1 MSKIKIAMIF
11 GTRPE
16 TIKMFPI
23 ISEIKKYPQLI
34 DYRIIV
40 SAQHREMLDQML
52 EIFQIN
58 SDYDLNIMEQGQSLS
73 DITKNCLLGI
83 GKILKEEKPS
93 MVLVQ
98 GDTTTTFAGAL
109 AAFYEKIKIGHVEA
123 GLRTNNKYYPFPA
136 LYEKIKIGHVEAGLR
151 TNNKYYPF
159 PEEVNR
165 HLTSVLTDLHF
176 TPTKQ
181 SCENLLSEGVK
192 KEDIF
197 ISGNTVIDS
206 LLLMIKANYIFR
218 ESQLKDKKIFEKK
231 IILVT
236 MHRRENWGEPLRET
250 CQAIN
255 KIINKHSDI
264 SVIFPL
270 HKNPEIRR
278 NVQEILQ
285 NKKDIF
291 LLDTLDYD
299 DMINLMSKS
308 YIILT
313 DSGGIQEEAPSLG
326 KPVLVL
332 RDETERPEAVKA
344 GVVKLVG
351 TNEERICSEV
361 DLLLNSREKYAEMSK
376 NINPYGDGKASERI
390 VKKILYN
397 FNLIDQ
403 EPDEFKTKKEK
414 Q

>member
-1 MSKIKIAMIF
+1 
-11 GTRPE
+11 
-16 TIKMFPI
+16 
-23 ISEIKKYPQLI
+23 
-34 DYRIIV
+34 
-40 SAQHREMLDQML
+40 MLDQML

-58 SDYDLNIMEQGQSLS
+58 PDYDLNIMEKGQSLS
-73 DITKNCLLGI
+73 NITNNSLLGI
-83 GKILKEEKPS
+83 EKILKKEKPS

-109 AAFYEKIKIGHVEA
+109 AAFYQKIKIGH
-123 GLRTNNKYYPFPA
+123 
-136 LYEKIKIGHVEAGLR
+136 IEAGLR

-159 PEEVNR
+159 PEEINR

-176 TPTKQ
+176 APTKQ
-181 SCENLLSEGVK
+181 SYDNLLSEGVK
-192 KEDIF
+192 REDIF

-206 LLLMIKANYIFR
+206 LFLMIKENYIFR
-218 ESQLKDKKIFEKK
+218 EAVLKDKKIFEKK

-236 MHRRENWGEPLRET
+236 MHRRENWGEPLREI
-250 CQAIN
+250 CRAIN
-255 KIINKHSDI
+255 KIISEHSNASI
-264 SVIFPL
+264 IFPL

-278 NVQEILQ
+278 NVKGILE
-285 NKKDIF
+285 NRKNIL

-299 DMINLMSKS
+299 EMINLMSKS

-344 GVVKLVG
+344 GVVKLIG
-351 TNEERICSEV
+351 TDEERIYREV
-361 DLLLNSREKYAEMSK
+361 DSLLNSREKYMKMSK
-376 NINPYGDGKASERI
+376 NVNPYGDGKASKRI

-403 EPDEFKTKKEK
+403 SPDEFKAK
-414 Q
+414 

>member
-1 MSKIKIAMIF
+1 MNKIKIAMIF

-23 ISEIKKYPQLI
+23 ISQIKKYPHLI

-40 SAQHREMLDQML
+40 SGQHREMLDQML

-58 SDYDLNIMEQGQSLS
+58 PDYDLNIMEQGQSLS
-73 DITKNCLLGI
+73 NITNNSLLGI
-83 GKILKEEKPS
+83 EKILKKEKPS

-109 AAFYEKIKIGHVEA
+109 AAFYQKIRIGHVEA
-123 GLRTNNKYYPFPA
+123 GLRT
-136 LYEKIKIGHVEAGLR
+136 H
-151 TNNKYYPF
+151 NKYYPF

-165 HLTSVLTDLHF
+165 HITSVLADLNF
-176 TPTKQ
+176 APTRQ

-192 KEDIF
+192 REDIF

-206 LLLMIKANYIFR
+206 LFLMIKENYIFR
-218 ESQLKDKKIFEKK
+218 EPLLKDKKILEKK

-250 CQAIN
+250 CRAIN
-255 KIINKHSDI
+255 KIMNEHSNA

-270 HKNPEIRR
+270 HKNPEISR
-278 NVQEILQ
+278 NVKEILQ
-285 NKKDIF
+285 NRKNIL

-332 RDETERPEAVKA
+332 RNETERPEAVKA
-344 GVVKLVG
+344 GVVKLIG
-351 TNEERICSEV
+351 TDEERICSEV
-361 DLLLNSREKYAEMSK
+361 DSLLNSREKYMEMSK
-376 NINPYGDGKASERI
+376 SINPYGDGKASERI

-403 EPDEFKTKKEK
+403 SPDEFKAK
-414 Q
+414 

>member
-1 MSKIKIAMIF
+1 MNKIKIAMIF

-16 TIKMFPI
+16 TIKIFPI
-23 ISEIKKYPQLI
+23 ILQIKKYPHLI
-34 DYRIIV
+34 DYKIIV
-40 SAQHREMLDQML
+40 SGQHREMLDQML
-52 EIFQIN
+52 KIFQIN
-58 SDYDLNIMEQGQSLS
+58 PDYDLNIMEKGQSLS
-73 DITKNCLLGI
+73 NITNNSLLGI
-83 GKILKEEKPS
+83 EKILKKEKPS
-93 MVLVQ
+93 IVLVQ

-109 AAFYEKIKIGHVEA
+109 AAFYQKIRID
-123 GLRTNNKYYPFPA
+123 
-136 LYEKIKIGHVEAGLR
+136 HVEAGLR

-165 HLTSVLTDLHF
+165 HLTSVLTDFHF
-176 TPTKQ
+176 TPTRK

-192 KEDIF
+192 REDIF

-206 LLLMIKANYIFR
+206 LLLMIKENYKFR
-218 ESQLKDKKIFEKK
+218 EPLLKNKKILEKK
-231 IILVT
+231 IILLT

-255 KIINKHSDI
+255 KIIDEHSDTC
-264 SVIFPL
+264 VIFPL

-278 NVQEILQ
+278 NVKEILQ
-285 NKKDIF
+285 NRKNIL
-291 LLDTLDYD
+291 LLDALDYD
-299 DMINLMSKS
+299 DMVNLMSKS

-332 RDETERPEAVKA
+332 RDETERPEAVEA
-344 GVVKLVG
+344 GVAKLIG
-351 TNEERICSEV
+351 TNKERVYSEV
-361 DLLLNSREKYAEMSK
+361 KAILNNKDKYIKMSK

-403 EPDEFKTKKEK
+403 SPDEFKAKKEK

>member
-1 MSKIKIAMIF
+1 MNKIKIAMIF

-23 ISEIKKYPQLI
+23 ISEIKKYPNTI
-34 DYRIIV
+34 DYKIIV
-40 SAQHREMLDQML
+40 SGQHREMLDQML
-52 EIFQIN
+52 EIFQIK

-73 DITKNCLLGI
+73 NITNNSLLGI
-83 GKILKEEKPS
+83 EKILKKERPS

-98 GDTTTTFAGAL
+98 GDTTTTFTGAL
-109 AAFYEKIKIGHVEA
+109 AAFYQKIKIGH
-123 GLRTNNKYYPFPA
+123 
-136 LYEKIKIGHVEAGLR
+136 IEAGLR

-176 TPTKQ
+176 APTKQ
-181 SCENLLSEGVK
+181 SYENLLSEGVK
-192 KEDIF
+192 REDIF
-197 ISGNTVIDS
+197 ISGNTVIDA
-206 LLLMIKANYIFR
+206 LFLMIKENYIFK
-218 ESQLKDKKIFEKK
+218 EPLLKDKKLFEKK

-236 MHRRENWGEPLRET
+236 MHRRENWGEPLRAT
-250 CQAIN
+250 CRAIN
-255 KIINKHSDI
+255 KIIDEHSDV

-278 NVQEILQ
+278 NVKGILQ
-285 NKKDIF
+285 NRKNIL

-332 RDETERPEAVKA
+332 RDETERPEAVEA
-344 GVVKLVG
+344 GVVKLIG
-351 TNEERICSEV
+351 TNEERVYREV
-361 DLLLNSREKYAEMSK
+361 VTLLDSRDKYREMSK

-397 FNLIDQ
+397 FNLIDKDP
-403 EPDEFKTKKEK
+403 EEFKAK
-414 Q
+414 

>member
-1 MSKIKIAMIF
+1 MNKIKIAMIF

-23 ISEIKKYPQLI
+23 ISQIKKYPHLI

-40 SAQHREMLDQML
+40 SGQHREMLDQML

-58 SDYDLNIMEQGQSLS
+58 PDYDLNIMEQGQSLS
-73 DITKNCLLGI
+73 NITNNSLLGI
-83 GKILKEEKPS
+83 EKILKKEKPS

-109 AAFYEKIKIGHVEA
+109 AAFYQKIRIGHVEA
-123 GLRTNNKYYPFPA
+123 GLRT
-136 LYEKIKIGHVEAGLR
+136 H
-151 TNNKYYPF
+151 NKYYPF

-165 HLTSVLTDLHF
+165 HITSILADLNF
-176 TPTKQ
+176 APTRQ

-192 KEDIF
+192 REDIF

-206 LLLMIKANYIFR
+206 LFLMIKENYIFR
-218 ESQLKDKKIFEKK
+218 EPLLKDKKILEKK

-250 CQAIN
+250 CRAIN
-255 KIINKHSDI
+255 KIMNEHSNAF
-264 SVIFPL
+264 VIFPL
-270 HKNPEIRR
+270 HKNPEISR
-278 NVQEILQ
+278 NVKEILQ
-285 NKKDIF
+285 NRKNIL

-332 RDETERPEAVKA
+332 RNETERPEAVKA
-344 GVVKLVG
+344 GVVKLIG
-351 TNEERICSEV
+351 TDEERICSEV
-361 DLLLNSREKYAEMSK
+361 DSLLNSREKYMEMSK
-376 NINPYGDGKASERI
+376 SINPYGDGKASERI

-403 EPDEFKTKKEK
+403 SPDEFKAK
-414 Q
+414 

>member
-1 MSKIKIAMIF
+1 MNKISLILIF

-23 ISEIKKYPQLI
+23 IYEIKKYPHLI

-40 SAQHREMLDQML
+40 SGQHREMLDQML
-52 EIFQIN
+52 EIFQIKP
-58 SDYDLNIMEQGQSLS
+58 DYDLNIMEQSQSLS
-73 DITKNCLLGI
+73 NITKNNLLGI
-83 GKILKEEKPS
+83 EKILKKEKPS

-109 AAFYEKIKIGHVEA
+109 AAFYQKI
-123 GLRTNNKYYPFPA
+123 R
-136 LYEKIKIGHVEAGLR
+136 IGHVEAGLR

-165 HLTSVLTDLHF
+165 HITSVLADLHF
-176 TPTKQ
+176 APTRQ
-181 SCENLLSEGVK
+181 SCKNLLSEGVK
-192 KEDIF
+192 REDIF
-197 ISGNTVIDS
+197 ICGNTVIDS
-206 LLLMIKANYIFR
+206 LFLMIKENYIFR
-218 ESQLKDKKIFEKK
+218 EPLLKDKKIFEKK

-236 MHRRENWGEPLRET
+236 IHRRENWGEPLRET
-250 CQAIN
+250 CRAIN
-255 KIINKHSDI
+255 KIIDEHSDV

-278 NVQEILQ
+278 NVKEILQ
-285 NKKDIF
+285 NKKDIL

-313 DSGGIQEEAPSLG
+313 DSGGIQEEGPSLG

-332 RDETERPEAVKA
+332 RDETERPEAVEA
-344 GVVKLVG
+344 GAVKLIG
-351 TNEERICSEV
+351 TNEKRICSEV
-361 DLLLNSREKYAEMSK
+361 DTLLNRRDKYIKMLK

-390 VKKILYN
+390 VKKILN
-397 FNLIDQ
+397 SFNLINQ
-403 EPDEFKTKKEK
+403 SPTEFEAK
-414 Q
+414 

>member
-1 MSKIKIAMIF
+1 MNKIKIAMVF

-23 ISEIKKYPQLI
+23 ISEIKKYPHLI

-40 SAQHREMLDQML
+40 SGQHREMLDQML
-52 EIFQIN
+52 EIFKIN
-58 SDYDLNIMEQGQSLS
+58 PDYDLNIMKQDQSLS
-73 DITKNCLLGI
+73 NITNSSLMGI
-83 GKILKEEKPS
+83 EKILKKERPS

-98 GDTTTTFAGAL
+98 GDTTTTFTGAL
-109 AAFYEKIKIGHVEA
+109 AAFYQKIKIGHVEA
-123 GLRTNNKYYPFPA
+123 GLRTNSKY
-136 LYEKIKIGHVEAGLR
+136 
-151 TNNKYYPF
+151 NPF
-159 PEEVNR
+159 PEEINR

-176 TPTKQ
+176 APTRQ
-181 SCENLLSEGVK
+181 SCKNLLYEGVK
-192 KEDIF
+192 REDIF

-206 LLLMIKANYIFR
+206 MFLMIKEKYVFR
-218 ESQLKDKKIFEKK
+218 EPLLKDKKIFKKK

-250 CQAIN
+250 CQSIN
-255 KIINKHSDI
+255 KIIDEHSDLY
-264 SVIFPL
+264 VIFPL

-278 NVQEILQ
+278 NVMEILQ
-285 NKKDIF
+285 YKKDIL

-332 RDETERPEAVKA
+332 RDETERPEAVEA
-344 GVVKLVG
+344 GVVKLIG
-351 TNEERICSEV
+351 TNKDRVYSEV
-361 DLLLNSREKYAEMSK
+361 KTLINSRDKYRKMSK

-390 VKKILYN
+390 IKKILYS
-397 FNLIDQ
+397 FNLVDQ
-403 EPDEFKTKKEK
+403 EPDEFKAK
-414 Q
+414 

>member
-1 MSKIKIAMIF
+1 MNKVKIAIIF

-16 TIKMFPI
+16 TIKIFPV
-23 ISEIKKYPQLI
+23 ISQLKKYPHLI
-34 DYRIIV
+34 DYKIIV
-40 SAQHREMLDQML
+40 SGQHREMLDQML
-52 EIFQIN
+52 KIFKITP
-58 SDYDLNIMEQGQSLS
+58 DYDLNIMEKEQSLS
-73 DITKNCLLGI
+73 NITNNSLLGI
-83 GKILKEEKPS
+83 EKILKKEKPS
-93 MVLVQ
+93 IVLVQ

-109 AAFYEKIKIGHVEA
+109 AAFYQKI
-123 GLRTNNKYYPFPA
+123 R
-136 LYEKIKIGHVEAGLR
+136 IGHVEAGLR

-159 PEEVNR
+159 PEEINR
-165 HLTSVLTDLHF
+165 HLTSVLADLHF
-176 TPTKQ
+176 APTRK

-192 KEDIF
+192 REDIF

-206 LLLMIKANYIFR
+206 LLIMIKENYTFR
-218 ESQLKDKKIFEKK
+218 EPLLKNKKILEKR

-255 KIINKHSDI
+255 KIIDEYSDTC
-264 SVIFPL
+264 VIFPL

-278 NVQEILQ
+278 NVKEILQ
-285 NKKDIF
+285 NKKDIL

-299 DMINLMSKS
+299 DMVNLMSKS

-313 DSGGIQEEAPSLG
+313 DSGGIQEESPSLG

-332 RDETERPEAVKA
+332 RDETERPEAVEA
-344 GVVKLVG
+344 GVVKLIG
-351 TNEERICSEV
+351 TNKERVYSEV
-361 DLLLNSREKYAEMSK
+361 KTLLSNRDKYVKMSK
-376 NINPYGDGKASERI
+376 SINPYGDGKASERI

-403 EPDEFKTKKEK
+403 SPDEFKAR
-414 Q
+414 

>member
-1 MSKIKIAMIF
+1 MNKIKIAIIF

-23 ISEIKKYPQLI
+23 ISEIKKFSHLI
-34 DYRIIV
+34 DCRIIV
-40 SAQHREMLDQML
+40 SGQHREMLDQML

-73 DITKNCLLGI
+73 NITNNSLLGI
-83 GKILKEEKPS
+83 EKILKKERPS

-109 AAFYEKIKIGHVEA
+109 AAFYQKIKIGH
-123 GLRTNNKYYPFPA
+123 
-136 LYEKIKIGHVEAGLR
+136 IEAGLR

-159 PEEVNR
+159 PEEINR
-165 HLTSVLTDLHF
+165 HLTSVLVDLHF

-181 SCENLLSEGVK
+181 SSKNLLSEGIK
-192 KEDIF
+192 RKDIF

-206 LLLMIKANYIFR
+206 LLLMIKGNYIFR
-218 ESQLKDKKIFEKK
+218 EPLLKDKKIFEKK

-236 MHRRENWGEPLRET
+236 MHRRENWGEPLRKT
-250 CQAIN
+250 CRAIN
-255 KIINKHSDI
+255 KIIDDHPDV

-278 NVQEILQ
+278 NVKEILQ
-285 NKKDIF
+285 NKKDIL

-308 YIILT
+308 YIMLT
-313 DSGGIQEEAPSLG
+313 DSGGIQEEGPSLG

-332 RDETERPEAVKA
+332 RDETERPEAVEA
-344 GVVKLVG
+344 GVVKLIG
-351 TNEERICSEV
+351 TNEERVYSEV
-361 DLLLNSREKYAEMSK
+361 DTLLNRRDKYIEMSK

-390 VKKILYN
+390 VKKILYD

-403 EPDEFKTKKEK
+403 SPDEFKAK
-414 Q
+414 

>member
-1 MSKIKIAMIF
+1 MNKIKIAMIF

-23 ISEIKKYPQLI
+23 ISEIKKYPHLI
-34 DYRIIV
+34 DCKIIV
-40 SAQHREMLDQML
+40 SGQHREMLDQML

-58 SDYDLNIMEQGQSLS
+58 PDYDLDIMEQGQSLS
-73 DITKNCLLGI
+73 NITNYSLLGI
-83 GKILKEEKPS
+83 EKILKKERPS

-98 GDTTTTFAGAL
+98 GDTTTTFTGAL
-109 AAFYEKIKIGHVEA
+109 AAFYQKIRIGHIEA
-123 GLRTNNKYYPFPA
+123 GLRT
-136 LYEKIKIGHVEAGLR
+136 H
-151 TNNKYYPF
+151 NKYYPF
-159 PEEVNR
+159 PEEINR
-165 HLTSVLTDLHF
+165 HLTSVLTDFHF
-176 TPTKQ
+176 APTRQ
-181 SCENLLSEGVK
+181 SYENLLSEGVK
-192 KEDIF
+192 SEDIF
-197 ISGNTVIDS
+197 ISGNTVIDA
-206 LLLMIKANYIFR
+206 LFLMVKENYIFR
-218 ESQLKDKKIFEKK
+218 ETSLKDKKIFKKK

-236 MHRRENWGEPLRET
+236 MHRRENWGEPLKKT
-250 CQAIN
+250 CRAIN
-255 KIINKHSDI
+255 KIIDKHSDV

-270 HKNPEIRR
+270 HKNPEIRS
-278 NVQEILQ
+278 NVKKILQ
-285 NKKDIF
+285 NRKNIL

-344 GVVKLVG
+344 GVVKLIG
-351 TNEERICSEV
+351 TDEERIFSEI
-361 DLLLNSREKYAEMSK
+361 DLVLNSREKYMEMSK
-376 NINPYGDGKASERI
+376 SINPYGDGKASERI

-403 EPDEFKTKKEK
+403 SPDEFKVK
-414 Q
+414 

>member
-1 MSKIKIAMIF
+1 MNKIKIAMIF

-16 TIKMFPI
+16 TIKIFPI
-23 ISEIKKYPQLI
+23 ISQIIKYPHLI
-34 DYRIIV
+34 DYKVIV
-40 SAQHREMLDQML
+40 SGQHREMLDQML

-58 SDYDLNIMEQGQSLS
+58 PDYDLNIMEQGQSLS
-73 DITKNCLLGI
+73 TITNNSLLGI
-83 GKILKEEKPS
+83 EKILKKDKPS
-93 MVLVQ
+93 IVLVQ
-98 GDTTTTFAGAL
+98 GDTTTTFSGAL
-109 AAFYEKIKIGHVEA
+109 AAFYQKIRIGHVEA
-123 GLRTNNKYYPFPA
+123 GLRT
-136 LYEKIKIGHVEAGLR
+136 H
-151 TNNKYYPF
+151 NKYYPF

-165 HLTSVLTDLHF
+165 HLTSVLADLHF
-176 TPTKQ
+176 APTRK

-192 KEDIF
+192 REDIF

-206 LLLMIKANYIFR
+206 LLIMIKENYTFR
-218 ESQLKDKKIFEKK
+218 EPLLKNKKILEKR

-250 CQAIN
+250 CKAIK
-255 KIINKHSDI
+255 KIIDEYSDTY
-264 SVIFPL
+264 VIFPL

-278 NVQEILQ
+278 NVKEILQ
-285 NKKDIF
+285 NKKDIL

-299 DMINLMSKS
+299 DMVNLMSKS

-344 GVVKLVG
+344 GIVKLIG
-351 TNEERICSEV
+351 TNKERVYSEV
-361 DLLLNSREKYAEMSK
+361 KTLLNNKDKYVKMSK
-376 NINPYGDGKASERI
+376 SINPYGDGKASERI

-403 EPDEFKTKKEK
+403 SPDEFNAK
-414 Q
+414 

>member
-1 MSKIKIAMIF
+1 MNKISLILIF

-23 ISEIKKYPQLI
+23 IYEIKKYPHLI

-40 SAQHREMLDQML
+40 SGQHREMLDQML
-52 EIFQIN
+52 EIFQIKP
-58 SDYDLNIMEQGQSLS
+58 DYDLNIMEQSQSLS
-73 DITKNCLLGI
+73 NITKNSLLGI
-83 GKILKEEKPS
+83 EKILKKEKPS

-109 AAFYEKIKIGHVEA
+109 AAFYQKIRIGH
-123 GLRTNNKYYPFPA
+123 
-136 LYEKIKIGHVEAGLR
+136 IEAGLR

-165 HLTSVLTDLHF
+165 HITSVLADLHF
-176 TPTKQ
+176 APTRQ
-181 SCENLLSEGVK
+181 SCKNLLSEGVK
-192 KEDIF
+192 REDIF
-197 ISGNTVIDS
+197 ICGNTVIDS
-206 LLLMIKANYIFR
+206 LFLMIKENYIFR
-218 ESQLKDKKIFEKK
+218 EPLLKDKKIFEKK

-250 CQAIN
+250 CRAIN
-255 KIINKHSDI
+255 KIIDEHSDV

-278 NVQEILQ
+278 NVKEILQ
-285 NKKDIF
+285 NKKDIL

-308 YIILT
+308 YIVLT
-313 DSGGIQEEAPSLG
+313 DSGGIQEEGPSLG

-332 RDETERPEAVKA
+332 RDETERPEAVEA
-344 GVVKLVG
+344 GVVKLIG
-351 TNEERICSEV
+351 TNEERVCSEV
-361 DLLLNSREKYAEMSK
+361 NTLLNRRDKYIEMSK

-390 VKKILYN
+390 VKKILN
-397 FNLIDQ
+397 SFNLINQ
-403 EPDEFKTKKEK
+403 SPTEFEAK
-414 Q
+414 

>member
-1 MSKIKIAMIF
+1 MNKIKIVLTF

-23 ISEIKKYPQLI
+23 ISEIKKLPHLI

-40 SAQHREMLDQML
+40 SGQHREMLDQML
-52 EIFQIN
+52 GIFQIN
-58 SDYDLNIMEQGQSLS
+58 PDYDLDIMEQGQSLS
-73 DITKNCLLGI
+73 NITNHSLLGI
-83 GKILKEEKPS
+83 EKILKKEKPS

-98 GDTTTTFAGAL
+98 GDTTTTFTGAL
-109 AAFYEKIKIGHVEA
+109 AAFYQKIRIGH
-123 GLRTNNKYYPFPA
+123 
-136 LYEKIKIGHVEAGLR
+136 IEAGLR

-159 PEEVNR
+159 PEEINR

-176 TPTKQ
+176 APTRQ
-181 SCENLLSEGVK
+181 SYENLLSEGVK
-192 KEDIF
+192 SEDIF
-197 ISGNTVIDS
+197 ISGNTVIDA
-206 LLLMIKANYIFR
+206 LFLMVKENYIFR
-218 ESQLKDKKIFEKK
+218 EPLLKNEKIFKKK

-236 MHRRENWGEPLRET
+236 MHRRENWGEPLRKT
-250 CQAIN
+250 CRAIN
-255 KIINKHSDI
+255 KIIDKHSDV

-278 NVQEILQ
+278 NVKEILQ
-285 NKKDIF
+285 NRKNIL

-299 DMINLMSKS
+299 DMINLMSRS

-332 RDETERPEAVKA
+332 RDETERPEAVEA
-344 GVVKLVG
+344 GVVKLIG
-351 TNEERICSEV
+351 TDEERIFSEIGLV
-361 DLLLNSREKYAEMSK
+361 LNSREKYMEMSK
-376 NINPYGDGKASERI
+376 SINPYGDGKASERI

-403 EPDEFKTKKEK
+403 SPTEFEAK
-414 Q
+414 

>member
-1 MSKIKIAMIF
+1 MNRVKTAIIF

-23 ISEIKKYPQLI
+23 ISEIKKYPHLI

-40 SAQHREMLDQML
+40 SGQHREMLDQML
-52 EIFQIN
+52 KIFQIN
-58 SDYDLNIMEQGQSLS
+58 TDYDLNIMEQGQSLS
-73 DITKNCLLGI
+73 DITNNSLLGI
-83 GKILKEEKPS
+83 EKILKKERPS

-98 GDTTTTFAGAL
+98 GDTTTTFTGAL
-109 AAFYEKIKIGHVEA
+109 AAFYQKIKIGH
-123 GLRTNNKYYPFPA
+123 
-136 LYEKIKIGHVEAGLR
+136 IEAGLR

-176 TPTKQ
+176 APTKQ
-181 SCENLLSEGVK
+181 SYENLLSEGVK
-192 KEDIF
+192 REDIF

-206 LLLMIKANYIFR
+206 LFLMIKENYIFR
-218 ESQLKDKKIFEKK
+218 EPSLKNKKIFEKK

-236 MHRRENWGEPLRET
+236 MHRRENWGEPLRAT
-250 CQAIN
+250 CRAIN
-255 KIINKHSDI
+255 KIIDEHSDV

-278 NVQEILQ
+278 NVKGILQ
-285 NKKDIF
+285 NRKNIL

-332 RDETERPEAVKA
+332 RDETERPEAIEA
-344 GVVKLVG
+344 GVVKLIG
-351 TNEERICSEV
+351 TSEERICREV
-361 DLLLNSREKYAEMSK
+361 DTLLNSRDKYREMSK
-376 NINPYGDGKASERI
+376 SINPYGDGKASERI

-397 FNLIDQ
+397 FNLIDKDP
-403 EPDEFKTKKEK
+403 EEFKEK
-414 Q
+414 

>member
-1 MSKIKIAMIF
+1 MNKIKIAIIF

-23 ISEIKKYPQLI
+23 ISEINKYPHLL
-34 DYRIIV
+34 DCRIIV
-40 SAQHREMLDQML
+40 SGQHREMLDQML

-58 SDYDLNIMEQGQSLS
+58 PDYDLNIMEQGQSLS
-73 DITKNCLLGI
+73 NITKNSLLGI
-83 GKILKEEKPS
+83 EKILKKERPS

-98 GDTTTTFAGAL
+98 GDTTTTFTGAL
-109 AAFYEKIKIGHVEA
+109 AAFYQKIKIGHVEA
-123 GLRTNNKYYPFPA
+123 GLRT
-136 LYEKIKIGHVEAGLR
+136 H
-151 TNNKYYPF
+151 NKYYPF

-176 TPTKQ
+176 TPTKK

-192 KEDIF
+192 REDIF

-206 LLLMIKANYIFR
+206 LFLMIKENYIFR
-218 ESQLKDKKIFEKK
+218 EPLLKNKKMFDKK

-236 MHRRENWGEPLRET
+236 MHRRENWGEPLRKT
-250 CQAIN
+250 CKAIN
-255 KIINKHSDI
+255 KIIDEHPDV

-270 HKNPEIRR
+270 HKNPDIRK
-278 NVQEILQ
+278 NIEEILQ
-285 NKKDIF
+285 NKKDIL

-299 DMINLMSKS
+299 DMINLMSNS

-344 GVVKLVG
+344 GVVKLIG
-351 TNEERICSEV
+351 TDEERICSEV
-361 DLLLNSREKYAEMSK
+361 DSLLNDREKYMEMSK
-376 NINPYGDGKASERI
+376 NINPYGDGKASGRI
-390 VKKILYN
+390 VKKILYH
-397 FNLIDQ
+397 FKLINQ
-403 EPDEFKTKKEK
+403 SPDEFKAK
-414 Q
+414 

>member
-1 MSKIKIAMIF
+1 MNKVKIAMIF

-16 TIKMFPI
+16 TIKIFPI
-23 ISEIKKYPQLI
+23 ISEIKKYPHLI

-40 SAQHREMLDQML
+40 SGQHREMLDQML

-58 SDYDLNIMEQGQSLS
+58 PDYDLDIMEQGQSLS
-73 DITKNCLLGI
+73 DITKNSLLGI
-83 GKILKEEKPS
+83 GKILKKERPS
-93 MVLVQ
+93 IVLVQ

-123 GLRTNNKYYPFPA
+123 GLRTNNKYYPFP
-136 LYEKIKIGHVEAGLR
+136 
-151 TNNKYYPF
+151 
-159 PEEVNR
+159 EEVNR

-176 TPTKQ
+176 APTTQ
-181 SCENLLSEGVK
+181 SYENLRSEGVK
-192 KEDIF
+192 REDIF

-206 LLLMIKANYIFR
+206 LLLMIKDNYIFR
-218 ESQLKDKKIFEKK
+218 EPLLKDKKIFEKK

-236 MHRRENWGEPLRET
+236 MHRRENWGEPLKET

-255 KIINKHSDI
+255 KIIYEHSDI

-278 NVQEILQ
+278 NVKEILQ
-285 NKKDIF
+285 NKKDI
-291 LLDTLDYD
+291 LLVDTLDYD

-332 RDETERPEAVKA
+332 RDETERPEAVEA
-344 GVVKLVG
+344 GVVKLIG
-351 TNEERICSEV
+351 TDEERICREV
-361 DLLLNSREKYAEMSK
+361 NTLLNNRDKFMEMSK

-390 VKKILYN
+390 VKKILYD
-397 FNLIDQ
+397 FNLIDKA
-403 EPDEFKTKKEK
+403 PDEFKAK
-414 Q
+414 

>member
-1 MSKIKIAMIF
+1 MNKIKIAIIF

-23 ISEIKKYPQLI
+23 ISEINKYSHLL
-34 DYRIIV
+34 DCKIIV
-40 SAQHREMLDQML
+40 SGQHREMLDQML

-73 DITKNCLLGI
+73 NITKNSLLGI
-83 GKILKEEKPS
+83 EKILKKERPS
-93 MVLVQ
+93 IVLVQ
-98 GDTTTTFAGAL
+98 GDTTTTLTGAL
-109 AAFYEKIKIGHVEA
+109 AAFYQKIKIGHVEA
-123 GLRTNNKYYPFPA
+123 GLRT
-136 LYEKIKIGHVEAGLR
+136 H
-151 TNNKYYPF
+151 NKYYPF

-165 HLTSVLTDLHF
+165 HLTSVLADIHF
-176 TPTKQ
+176 TPTAK
-181 SCENLLSEGVK
+181 SCKNLLSEGVK
-192 KEDIF
+192 RKDIF

-206 LLLMIKANYIFR
+206 LFLMIKKNYIFR
-218 ESQLKDKKIFEKK
+218 EPLLKDEKIFEKK

-236 MHRRENWGEPLRET
+236 MHRRENWGEPLRKT
-250 CQAIN
+250 CKAIN
-255 KIINKHSDI
+255 KIVEEHLDV

-278 NVQEILQ
+278 NVKGILQ
-285 NKKDIF
+285 NKKDIL

-308 YIILT
+308 YIMLT
-313 DSGGIQEEAPSLG
+313 DSGGIQEEGPSLG

-332 RDETERPEAVKA
+332 RDETERPEAVEA
-344 GVVKLVG
+344 GVVKLIG
-351 TNEERICSEV
+351 TNEERVYREV
-361 DLLLNSREKYAEMSK
+361 ATLLDSRDKYREMSK

-390 VKKILYN
+390 VKKILHD

-403 EPDEFKTKKEK
+403 SPDEFIAK
-414 Q
+414 